1 MLVPLTR
8 KKFEQLIPF
17 IATAAQYKY
26 CWGNAADFLKRVL
39 ISLVSVLLLYLITS
53 WLGEAFAPII
63 LLLGIVSGMYWLW
76 GPVLWASLRN
86 IQCRSSRYSAFWRG
100 QVLDVYISEELVG
113 TEETVNKR
121 GELMIVENRE
131 RRLTVE
137 VGDENGFL
145 TKLQVPLRRSHQ
157 AIVNG
162 ELAEMVVMSNRPDM
176 SRISN
181 VTDIYLPELDVWVS
195 DYPYLRRDV
204 FIDMSSRL
212 ENANEEVE
220 TPKTRKKRPQQEP
233 KSRSTKTRKPPKRND
248 DW

>member
-26 CWGNAADFLKRVL
+26 CWGNAAEFLKRVL

-53 WLGEAFAPII
+53 LLGEAFAPII
-63 LLLGIVSGMYWLW
+63 LLVGIVSGMYWLW

-86 IQCRSSRYSAFWRG
+86 IECRSSRYSAFWRG
-100 QVLDVYISEELVG
+100 QVLDVYVSEELVG

-121 GELMIVENRE
+121 GELMIVQNRE
-131 RRLTVE
+131 RRLTLE

-157 AIVNG
+157 AIVTG

-176 SRISN
+176 SRISK

-212 ENANEEVE
+212 ENDPESEQ
-220 TPKTRKKRPQQEP
+220 TQRKKKRSTKQEP
-233 KSRSTKTRKPPKRND
+233 RSGSTKTRRSQRRND